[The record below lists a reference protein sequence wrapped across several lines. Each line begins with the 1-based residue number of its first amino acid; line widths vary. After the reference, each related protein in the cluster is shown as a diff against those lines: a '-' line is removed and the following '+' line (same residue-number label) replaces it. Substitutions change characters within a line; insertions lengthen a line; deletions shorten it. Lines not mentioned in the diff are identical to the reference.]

1 MKYRLPCLF
10 FASLLGLAGCSEEV
24 PDSVF
29 SKPASPI
36 LYEVSDA
43 DGKTEAWLFGTIH
56 SLPDGVEWRTEKLE
70 DVVGKADLL
79 VVEIAE
85 LEDQRAM
92 TQTFNSLAVTPGQP
106 DISRKVPEEYRPALF
121 DMIRRAGLRP
131 SDFRATE
138 TWAAALTL
146 AQVGETG
153 KAANGADRALLLEFA
168 DGQIHELEGTKKQ
181 LGIFDQLPEVEQRE
195 LLVEVILDVERRAS
209 DPGKTRFAWLTG
221 NLDELER
228 LGSTGLLADPELR
241 AALLVD
247 RNVDWIEQLMPILE
261 TSQVPLVAVGTAH
274 LVGSEGLPA
283 MLENRGFT
291 VTRVQ

>member
-1 MKYRLPCLF
+1 MKRKLPCLV

-29 SKPASPI
+29 SQPASPI
-36 LYEVSDA
+36 LYQVNDSD
-43 DGKTEAWLFGTIH
+43 GNTEAWLFGTIH
-56 SLPDGVEWRTEKLE
+56 SLPDGVEWRTKKLE

-92 TQTFNSLAVTPGQP
+92 TQTFNSLAITRGQP

-131 SDFRATE
+131 SDFGATE

-153 KAANGADRALLLEFA
+153 QASNGADRALMLEFA
-168 DGQIHELEGTKKQ
+168 DSQIHELEGIRKQ

-195 LLVEVILDVERRAS
+195 LLVEVILDVERRTS

-221 NLDELER
+221 DLEELER

-247 RNVDWIEQLMPILE
+247 RNIDWIEQLLPILD
-261 TSQVPLVAVGTAH
+261 TTQVPLVAVGTAH
-274 LVGSEGLPA
+274 LVGSDGLPA
-283 MLENRGFT
+283 MLEKKGFK